1 MGGNEVKCLVQRE
14 DADDV
19 TLHEDGDAYAEIAY

>member
-1 MGGNEVKCLVQRE
+1 MDCIDRELYVDDSVRE

-19 TLHEDGDAYAEIAY
+19 TLNTIIES